1 MKKIAI
7 IALINVIAIAAVA
20 QQKPHYTQYV
30 LNQYIINP
38 AISGIENYVDVKLS
52 ARDQWVG
59 LSGAP
64 KTAYLTIHAPLGKKD
79 YRTSA
84 TSYSIPGQNPRGQY
98 YWENYTA
105 AEPHHGIGLSVIND
119 KTGSFNRF
127 TSTVSYAYHIGLN
140 PTTNLSAG
148 FAAGISKVSI
158 DRSKH
163 DFDGNGDPIDPA
175 TGSAVSGEL
184 FKIRPDLSAGLYLYS
199 RDYFIGLAAQQVI
212 PQKLQFADDASFSTK
227 GKLIPHIF
235 LNAGYRF
242 LLTDDIN
249 AIPSLMVKYIN
260 GSSKNNVQ
268 PEANLKL
275 QYRDLFWVGGSYRYQ
290 DGYAGMIGLNVGNTF
305 NVGYAYDFTTT
316 NLNTVSRGTHELMI
330 GFLLGNK
337 YSEASPRCW

>member
-1 MKKIAI
+1 MKKLI
-7 IALINVIAIAAVA
+7 IIVLINVFAIATLA

-64 KTAYLTIHAPLGKKD
+64 KTAYLTVHAPLGKKD

-98 YWENYTA
+98 YWQNYTA

-158 DRSKH
+158 DRTKH

-275 QYRDLFWVGGSYRYQ
+275 QYRDLFWMGGSYRYQ
-290 DGYAGMIGLNVGNTF
+290 DGYAAMIGLNVGNTF

-337 YSEASPRCW
+337 YSEACPRCW